1 MDYDFFNNYIKT
13 HFKLKYMLE
22 FEDSVD
28 INPSEFSEETT
39 HKNKGVRRPNVNDE
53 IFWESLE
60 RLTKCRDLLSLE
72 EEIFINNLANK
83 FKHLR

>member
-1 MDYDFFNNYIKT
+1 
-13 HFKLKYMLE
+13 MLE
-22 FEDSVD
+22 FTTETNS
-28 INPSEFSEETT
+28 SEFSEEIT

-72 EEIFINNLANK
+72 EENFINNLANK